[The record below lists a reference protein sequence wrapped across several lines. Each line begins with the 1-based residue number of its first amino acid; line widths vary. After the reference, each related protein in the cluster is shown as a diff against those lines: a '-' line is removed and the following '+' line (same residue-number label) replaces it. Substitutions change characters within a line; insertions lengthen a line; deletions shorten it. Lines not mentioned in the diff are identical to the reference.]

1 MNSKNLFTASVTVLA
16 LILTGCSATSSADKT
31 QPSDTDER
39 VSVAQSADSAEP
51 ATPKPASKLGQP
63 VAQLEI
69 PVPENELTEDD
80 YYWNQLLSRDA
91 IFPIYEPQFAPA
103 ETAPYD
109 DEELVIGV
117 EINGQAKAYAIGP
130 LNDREMVNDTVG
142 GVPILVT
149 W

>member
-31 QPSDTDER
+31 QPSDTDEL
-39 VSVAQSADSAEP
+39 VSVAQSADNAEP

-109 DEELVIGV
+109 DDELVIGV
-117 EINGQAKAYAIGP
+117 QINGQAKAYAIGP